1 MLAMNATMSC
11 ILCASATLWALSASL
26 SACKASN
33 SCQCAS
39 YWAACWA
46 SNLSTVACNIQPAT
60 FKQCK
65 GKVHVLKQ

>member
-11 ILCASATLWALSASL
+11 ILCASAALWALSASL
-26 SACKASN
+26 SAYKASN
-33 SCQCAS
+33 SCRCAS
-39 YWAACWA
+39 CWA
-46 SNLSTVACNIQPAT
+46 SNLSTVACNIQPVT